1 MQELE
6 LLQQKLDALIRRFAA
21 LQAENERL
29 EKNKQQLSGII
40 TDQQQKLEQLETLLR
55 SQSVAIGAAEMN
67 GEQKEQLRRHL
78 EQLISEIDKNI
89 EML

>member
-6 LLQQKLDALIRRFAA
+6 LLQQKLDALIRRFSA

-29 EKNKQQLSGII
+29 EKSRQQLSGVI
-40 TDQQQKLEQLETLLR
+40 TGQQQKLEQLETLLR
-55 SQSVAIGAAEMN
+55 SQSVALGAADMT
-67 GEQKEQLRRHL
+67 GEQKEQLRQHL
-78 EQLISEIDKNI
+78 EQLIGEIDKNI

>member
-6 LLQQKLDALIRRFAA
+6 LLQQKLDALLKRFSA

-29 EKNKQQLSGII
+29 EKNRQQLSGVIA
-40 TDQQQKLEQLETLLR
+40 DQQEKLNALEATL
-55 SQSVAIGAAEMN
+55 QSRAVVLSTSEMTE
-67 GEQKEQLRRHL
+67 EQKVHFKQHL

-89 EML
+89 ELL

>member
-55 SQSVAIGAAEMN
+55 SRSVALGAADMD

>member
-6 LLQQKLDALIRRFAA
+6 LLQQKLDALLKRFTA

-29 EKNKQQLSGII
+29 EKGRQQLSGVIAE
-40 TDQQQKLEQLETLLR
+40 QQDKLTALENALKSR
-55 SQSVAIGAAEMN
+55 SVALSASDMTEDQRAHFK
-67 GEQKEQLRRHL
+67 QHL
-78 EQLISEIDKNI
+78 EQLIGEIDKNI

>member
-6 LLQQKLDALIRRFAA
+6 LLQQKLDALLKRFAA

-29 EKNKQQLSGII
+29 EKGRQQLSGVIAE
-40 TDQQQKLEQLETLLR
+40 QQDKLKVLETALK
-55 SQSVAIGAAEMN
+55 SQSVALSTSDMKE
-67 GEQKEQLRRHL
+67 EQRAHFKQHL
-78 EQLISEIDKNI
+78 EQLIGEIDKNI

>member
-6 LLQQKLDALIRRFAA
+6 LLQQKLDALIRRFSA

-29 EKNKQQLSGII
+29 EKSRQQLSGVI
-40 TDQQQKLEQLETLLR
+40 TGQQQKLEQLETLLR
-55 SQSVAIGAAEMN
+55 SQSVALGAADMT
-67 GEQKEQLRRHL
+67 GAQKEQLRQHL
-78 EQLISEIDKNI
+78 EQLIGEIDKNI